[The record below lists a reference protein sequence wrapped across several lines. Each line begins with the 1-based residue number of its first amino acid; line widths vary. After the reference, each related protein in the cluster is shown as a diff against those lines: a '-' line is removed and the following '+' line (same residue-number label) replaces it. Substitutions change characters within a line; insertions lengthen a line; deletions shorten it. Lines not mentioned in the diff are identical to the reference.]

1 MPDESDAQ
9 APQRAGWRKLLLPL
23 LAASLALSVAA
34 LVVAS
39 ISLARGGGTSS
50 SAPQSGGGGGS
61 CTARTAV
68 DHTMPSVVT
77 ILVQSN
83 GGSQGNGSG
92 SFIDDEGHIL
102 TNNHV
107 IAAAA
112 QGGKITVQ
120 RPNGEQETAKI
131 VGRDRLTDLAVIK
144 VDAKSKITP
153 ITFGKAPAVG
163 DKVFAIGAPLGLTD
177 TITSGIVGALGRSV
191 RVPAEGDSTALLTSA
206 IQTDAPIN
214 PGNSGGVLADCS
226 GKLVG
231 VPTAGATAQDS
242 AGEPVAGSIG
252 LGFAIPADFAHRIAE
267 KLIADGRVAHAD
279 AGMAVAPV
287 IRGEGS
293 TNVNG
298 LFVSAVAKG
307 GPADEAGLRQGD
319 VIIKLGDDEVT
330 SPDQLQDLLLNKQA
344 GDSLKVTYK
353 RGDEQ
358 HTATLKLT
366 SE

>member
-1 MPDESDAQ
+1 MPDEPDTQ
-9 APQRAGWRKLLLPL
+9 VPQQAGWRRLLLPL

-39 ISLARGGGTSS
+39 VSLARGGTSS
-50 SAPQSGGGGGS
+50 TPRAAGGGGT
-61 CTARTAV
+61 CTARTVV
-68 DHTMPSVVT
+68 DRTMPSVVT

-92 SFIDDEGHIL
+92 SFIDNDGHIL

-112 QGGKITVQ
+112 QGGRITVQ
-120 RPNGEQETAKI
+120 RPNGEKEPAEI

-153 ITFGKAPAVG
+153 ISFGEAPSVG

-214 PGNSGGVLADCS
+214 PGNSGGVLANCS

-293 TNVNG
+293 THVNG
-298 LFVSAVAKG
+298 LFISAVAKG

-319 VIIKLGDDEVT
+319 VIVKLGDDEVN
-330 SPDQLQDLLLNKQA
+330 SPDQLQDLLLNKKA
-344 GDSLKVTYK
+344 GDSLKVTFK
-353 RGDEQ
+353 RGGEE